1 MGLTSEEVHWIFGL
15 VLMAAAMLLLLRSL
29 GRLRGRWVDYLIPG
43 LLALFGVELFIDP
56 LVHGAAAPEGYA
68 REMTQHFVLG
78 TLLVT
83 AAAAELMRVL
93 RKGEGLMWRLPLAA
107 ALLLS
112 AGVFVFHAQH
122 DANVPMLLLLTQ
134 HRMIGAT
141 MFVAALAVLFG
152 HTAGE
157 DDKRSL
163 AFPLLMLLLG
173 AEFAIYTEGGSL
185 FGSADPS
192 VTHSGHSM

>member
-15 VLMAAAMLLLLRSL
+15 VLMAAALLLLLRSL
-29 GRLRGRWVDYLIPG
+29 GRLRGRWVDYLIPA

-56 LVHGAAAPEGYA
+56 LVHGAAAPGGYA
-68 REMTQHFVLG
+68 REMSQHFVLG
-78 TLLVT
+78 ALLVV
-83 AAAAELMRVL
+83 AAAAELARVF

-107 ALLLS
+107 ALVLS

-141 MFVAALAVLFG
+141 LFVAALAVLLG
-152 HTAGE
+152 PSADADE
-157 DDKRSL
+157 KRSL

-185 FGSADPS
+185 FGAADPAAS
-192 VTHSGHSM
+192 HSGHSM

>member
-15 VLMAAAMLLLLRSL
+15 VLMAAALLLLLQSL
-29 GRLRGRWVDYLIPG
+29 GRLRGRWVDYLIPA

-56 LVHGAAAPEGYA
+56 LVHGAAAPGGYA
-68 REMTQHFVLG
+68 REMAQHFVLG
-78 TLLVT
+78 ALLVL
-83 AAAAELMRVL
+83 AAAAELVRVF
-93 RKGEGLMWRLPLAA
+93 RKKEGMMWRLPLAG

-141 MFVAALAVLFG
+141 LFVAALAVLLG
-152 HTAGE
+152 PTANADE
-157 DDKRSL
+157 KRSL
-163 AFPLLMLLLG
+163 ALPLLMLLLG

-185 FGSADPS
+185 LGSADPAAPHRS
-192 VTHSGHSM
+192 HSM

>member
-1 MGLTSEEVHWIFGL
+1 MGLTSEEVHRIFGL
-15 VLMAAAMLLLLRSL
+15 VLMAAALLLLLRSL
-29 GRLRGRWVDYLIPG
+29 GRLRGRWVDYLVPA

-68 REMTQHFVLG
+68 REMAQHFVLG
-78 TLLVT
+78 ALLVA
-83 AAAAELMRVL
+83 AAAAELMRVF
-93 RKGEGLMWRLPLAA
+93 RKGEGLTWRLPLAV

-141 MFVAALAVLFG
+141 LFVASLAVLLG
-152 HTAGE
+152 PSVDADE
-157 DDKRSL
+157 KRSL

-185 FGSADPS
+185 LGSADS
-192 VTHSGHSM
+192 AAAHGDHSM